1 MSIVQSSWGALRKQA
16 PVSGE
21 AGGVVAERY
30 TFTVPAGLTLAAGDI
45 IELAILPAYHTVLD
59 ATLIIDEAGT
69 ATFDVGI
76 MSSIPGD
83 TDQARTCG
91 AQLFSGAADATTSRL
106 ALAGAFRLAS
116 TQGDRS
122 IGVKVVGASVVGA
135 GQIIDLILYTKQ

>member
-1 MSIVQSSWGALRKQA
+1 MSIVQSSWGALKRQA

-30 TFTVPAGLTLAAGDI
+30 TFTVPVGLTLAANDI

-59 ATLIIDEAGT
+59 ATLVIDEAGT
-69 ATFDVGI
+69 ATFDAGI

-91 AQLFSGAADATTSRL
+91 NELFAGAADAQATRMSKS
-106 ALAGAFRLAS
+106 AGFRIAPIA
-116 TQGDRS
+116 GDRS
-122 IGVKVVGASVVGA
+122 IGIKVLGASVVGA
-135 GQIIDLILYTKQ
+135 GQIFDLILYTKQ